1 MAAMDLAQIGFA
13 ARTDGLLKAKKGL
26 NDLSGAAKDAQV
38 TMSHLEST
46 TGRTNNQFSAT
57 RQKLNPA
64 YQAMVEYRGT
74 LREIST
80 AAKQGAI
87 SEMEASNARLIARRG
102 AEQTVSS
109 YNRLIAA
116 TRGHTAA
123 SQANVLALQAQAKA
137 ARYSSHMSRQLS
149 FQLVD
154 IGQALAT
161 APTMGI
167 YALQNL
173 GFQVAQIGQLYMGQG
188 GFNQAV
194 KDSAAQV
201 ATFATRLGPA
211 VIAVGVLALALV
223 GLQAEINATSGASVS
238 LINVAIATM
247 QELAAS
253 VMNTAAPAFQW
264 LGRVVKGTGVLIFDT
279 LKLIGNSV
287 VNTFSFSYLAVVA
300 TWKKLPAALGDL
312 MYQAAQKVLDGLS
325 DLIQAGINDI
335 NTAIRLM
342 NSITPGEGISEI
354 DPFQGFQL
362 PNPFEDE
369 ASNLATAYKEAY
381 GEFLNNPMGDYF
393 DRVGE
398 RARNMAD
405 DTDAAAASLNG
416 FQSAVRSI
424 QRSTQALWDE
434 ANFFGPEFTYDLLQH
449 QKAQQLLNAAM
460 DAGVTITDQVRAR
473 IQGLASEYVSATQNL
488 DLLRAAQRS
497 YEEMMGFA
505 RKTTRSFITD
515 MRNGLEEGKGFW
527 RSFGDAVA
535 NAIGKV
541 SDRMLD
547 QLLDAIF
554 QVNSASRGMFGGS
567 SGGGG
572 LFGGILGGIGSL
584 IGGSSSSLGFG
595 PGTSM
600 PVYHSGID
608 FVPETGPA
616 WLQRGERVVPAN
628 ENRTGGS
635 GGVSV
640 IRLELSPDIEARII
654 EQGAK
659 NSIKIVDAKTPGIAA
674 QSADLYRKQVH
685 SGGVRA

>member
-1 MAAMDLAQIGFA
+1 MATTDLAIIGFD
-13 ARTDGLLKAKKGL
+13 ARTAGLLKAKKGL

-46 TGRTNNQFSAT
+46 TGRTNSTLAAT

-64 YQAMVEYRGT
+64 YRAMTEYRST

-87 SEMEASNARLIARRG
+87 SELEASNARLIARRG
-102 AEQTVSS
+102 AEQTIAS
-109 YNRLIAA
+109 YGRLIAA
-116 TRGHTAA
+116 TRGHTVAA
-123 SQANVLALQAQAKA
+123 QANAAALHAQAAA
-137 ARYSSHMSRQLS
+137 ARSTSHMSRQLS

-167 YALQNL
+167 YSIQNL
-173 GFQVAQIGQLYMGQG
+173 GFQVAQIGQLYAGAG

-194 KDSAAQV
+194 KDSAVQV
-201 ATFATRLGPA
+201 GAFAARMGPA
-211 VIAVGVLALALV
+211 AAAVGILALALV
-223 GLQAEINATSGASVS
+223 GLQNEIEATGGASISMKYV
-238 LINVAIATM
+238 V
-247 QELAAS
+247 LAALQEIGAS
-253 VMNTAAPAFQW
+253 ILSTTSPILQRLVYSFNHAGD
-264 LGRVVKGTGVLIFDT
+264 LVLSGVRLV
-279 LKLIGNSV
+279 GNSII
-287 VNTFSFSYLAVVA
+287 NTFDFTYLAVVA
-300 TWKKLPAALGDL
+300 TWKMLPAALGD
-312 MYQAAQKVLDGLS
+312 AVFSTAQTVVDGVEKMINNSLSGLRRLVDSIPDELRPDWLNGFGEVDLPDVTNPFNGAVDGLK
-325 DLIQAGINDI
+325 
-335 NTAIRLM
+335 
-342 NSITPGEGISEI
+342 
-354 DPFQGFQL
+354 
-362 PNPFEDE
+362 
-369 ASNLATAYKEAY
+369 TAYKEAY
-381 GEFLNNPMGDYF
+381 AVFENDRMGDYF

-449 QKAQQLLNAAM
+449 QKAQQLLTAAM

-488 DLLRAAQRS
+488 DLLREAQRS
-497 YEEMMGFA
+497 YEKMMGFA
-505 RKTTRSFITD
+505 RDTTRSFITD

-527 RSFGDAVA
+527 RSFADSVA

-554 QVNSASRGMFGGS
+554 QVNSASRGLFGGS
-567 SGGGG
+567 SSGG

-584 IGGSSSSLGFG
+584 LGGSSSSLGFG
-595 PGTSM
+595 PSTSM

-628 ENRTGGS
+628 QNTPSAANSNISMNINITGS
-635 GGVSV
+635 STA
-640 IRLELSPDIEARII
+640 EEKQQMAEAILRQARA
-654 EQGAK
+654 EM
-659 NSIKIVDAKTPGIAA
+659 PGIALETYIENRHA
-674 QSADLYRKQVH
+674 SVI
-685 SGGVRA
+685 